1 MSIVNIA
8 LILTTVKISHCET
21 FNDSTSDQNQE
32 TPPCP
37 FHFRSGKFGDPSS
50 LFQFVT
56 NGILLPI
63 VALFGLVSNVFS
75 IFIFTRREMRT
86 PINLILTGKKHS
98 ETRNS
103 SDLSASREKFL
114 SLPLKSFPMIGTGF
128 QSWLR
133 EPFPLQTR
141 LFNCSPSISNAAQEL
156 FHRSPGAFPQ
166 QPRNQASKTKCQHSS
181 SLISSIKKRNLYF
194 LKELHC

>member
-8 LILTTVKISHCET
+8 LILTIVKISHCET

-50 LFQFVT
+50 LFQFVA

-63 VALFGLVSNVFS
+63 VALFGLVSNVIS

-98 ETRNS
+98 ETRDCTKKISQLLQN
-103 SDLSASREKFL
+103 LLFIEF
-114 SLPLKSFPMIGTGF
+114 SF
-128 QSWLR
+128 Q
-133 EPFPLQTR
+133 
-141 LFNCSPSISNAAQEL
+141 
-156 FHRSPGAFPQ
+156 
-166 QPRNQASKTKCQHSS
+166 KCP
-181 SLISSIKKRNLYF
+181 KRVRYIR
-194 LKELHC
+194 